1 MKVPKHLGV
10 ILDGNRRFA
19 KRLNL
24 DPKKGH
30 KYGAKKISELLEW
43 CKEYNIKKLTLFVFS
58 LENFNRPKDEFNYLM
73 NLFRKEFDNIVD
85 NENIHKNKIR
95 VRVIGRVNLFPKDIQ
110 EKIKRIQEKTK
121 GYKNYELNF
130 AFGYS
135 GRAEIIDATKKM
147 LKNKLKPEDIDEKSF
162 AEYLY
167 LNDDVDLVIRTSGER
182 RTSGFLLWQGSYA
195 ELAFIDKLW
204 PEFEKE
210 DFVKAIEDY
219 SKRDRRF
226 GK

>member
-1 MKVPKHLGV
+1 MVRH
-10 ILDGNRRFA
+10 
-19 KRLNL
+19 
-24 DPKKGH
+24 
-30 KYGAKKISELLEW
+30 ELQCQL
-43 CKEYNIKKLTLFVFS
+43 
-58 LENFNRPKDEFNYLM
+58 
-73 NLFRKEFDNIVD
+73 
-85 NENIHKNKIR
+85 
-95 VRVIGRVNLFPKDIQ
+95 
-110 EKIKRIQEKTK
+110 KRIQEKTK
-121 GYKNYELNF
+121 DYDNYEINF

-147 LKNKLKPEDIDEKSF
+147 LKNNLKPEDIDEKSF

-195 ELAFIDKLW
+195 ELAFVDKLW

-219 SKRDRRF
+219 SNRDRRF